1 MAAAPP
7 WRRAVCG
14 KASGVHVA
22 AGGGLRG
29 GRQLAMVIPAALAAG
44 RPAQPVAGLGPGA
57 APVVTPAFALCRG
70 CAVLHLAV
78 RPDGQARADR
88 HGAGGHDHGG
98 PVGPDAPPVRATQP
112 ARPVAGRFRRRCRHG
127 DQGRGFPAAADGP
140 ALVRLV
146 AVPASPRPCGGRPAS
161 GQPALADPGLPAGPD
176 RHPLRQRLASP
187 PAGLVLP
194 AGDPHPVAAGQP
206 AAAAAVQAMVAPPAP
221 WRPPAVAAA
230 GLGAAGAGV
239 LQCQPGQAR
248 GLSAADAAGH
258 GAGRRTAAAGPAA
271 PAVRAPLPVRLQRG
285 ADAGHWRARR
295 DADDRTPVGGGA
307 AGAPGH
313 A

>member
-1 MAAAPP
+1 
-7 WRRAVCG
+7 
-14 KASGVHVA
+14 
-22 AGGGLRG
+22 
-29 GRQLAMVIPAALAAG
+29 
-44 RPAQPVAGLGPGA
+44 
-57 APVVTPAFALCRG
+57 
-70 CAVLHLAV
+70 
-78 RPDGQARADR
+78 
-88 HGAGGHDHGG
+88 
-98 PVGPDAPPVRATQP
+98 
-112 ARPVAGRFRRRCRHG
+112 
-127 DQGRGFPAAADGP
+127 
-140 ALVRLV
+140 
-146 AVPASPRPCGGRPAS
+146 
-161 GQPALADPGLPAGPD
+161 
-176 RHPLRQRLASP
+176 
-187 PAGLVLP
+187 
-194 AGDPHPVAAGQP
+194 
-206 AAAAAVQAMVAPPAP
+206 MVAPPAP

-313 A
+313 ACHPAAGARRRSADLRHRPGHVDRMAAGTARCDTGAADPRHAVDAVRTGADSGAGSLCLGLGADAPGWPSNRRSEERGVG

>member
-1 MAAAPP
+1 
-7 WRRAVCG
+7 
-14 KASGVHVA
+14 
-22 AGGGLRG
+22 
-29 GRQLAMVIPAALAAG
+29 
-44 RPAQPVAGLGPGA
+44 
-57 APVVTPAFALCRG
+57 
-70 CAVLHLAV
+70 
-78 RPDGQARADR
+78 
-88 HGAGGHDHGG
+88 
-98 PVGPDAPPVRATQP
+98 
-112 ARPVAGRFRRRCRHG
+112 
-127 DQGRGFPAAADGP
+127 
-140 ALVRLV
+140 
-146 AVPASPRPCGGRPAS
+146 
-161 GQPALADPGLPAGPD
+161 
-176 RHPLRQRLASP
+176 
-187 PAGLVLP
+187 
-194 AGDPHPVAAGQP
+194 
-206 AAAAAVQAMVAPPAP
+206 MVAPPAP

>member
-1 MAAAPP
+1 MGSATM
-7 WRRAVCG
+7 
-14 KASGVHVA
+14 
-22 AGGGLRG
+22 LRTSVDVSCMRLLVIEDN
-29 GRQLAMVIPAALAAG
+29 RQLVANLFAYFESRGHVLDVAPDGITGLHLAGSHPYDAVIPAFLLGVGVWLAPLGWALLHAPSAELQAYAHELLFKQTG
-44 RPAQPVAGLGPGA
+44 TRYANAWHHRQP
-57 APVVTPAFALCRG
+57 
-70 CAVLHLAV
+70 
-78 RPDGQARADR
+78 
-88 HGAGGHDHGG
+88 
-98 PVGPDAPPVRATQP
+98 
-112 ARPVAGRFRRRCRHG
+112 
-127 DQGRGFPAAADGP
+127 
-140 ALVRLV
+140 
-146 AVPASPRPCGGRPAS
+146 
-161 GQPALADPGLPAGPD
+161 
-176 RHPLRQRLASP
+176 
-187 PAGLVLP
+187 
-194 AGDPHPVAAGQP
+194 P